1 MMCTCATSLSYLSLV
16 VAAGQAN
23 TRATFSFR
31 TRLQLCS
38 TGPTLN
44 LKLAPCT
51 QPYAVSCRVVPC
63 HRLVGAEGSASV
75 MHGPNVWPDAQE
87 LPGWQQQV
95 QAYFSDMLE
104 LSRVIARGLALSLS
118 LPETF
123 FTDKMRD
130 PVAQLLLLR

>member
-1 MMCTCATSLSYLSLV
+1 
-16 VAAGQAN
+16 
-23 TRATFSFR
+23 
-31 TRLQLCS
+31 
-38 TGPTLN
+38 
-44 LKLAPCT
+44 
-51 QPYAVSCRVVPC
+51 
-63 HRLVGAEGSASV
+63 